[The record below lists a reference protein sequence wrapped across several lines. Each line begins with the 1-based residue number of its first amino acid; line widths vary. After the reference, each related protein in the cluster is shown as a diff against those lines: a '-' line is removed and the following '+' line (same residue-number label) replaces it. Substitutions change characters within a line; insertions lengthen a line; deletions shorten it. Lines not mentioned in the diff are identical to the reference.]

1 MLKNRLQLLCFGM
14 VMVFVTM
21 LSGCGGSSGGAADL
35 NTVSV
40 TATSVSTNIDGDVAS
55 NVTPVDTNGDGI
67 MDSLTYSIPAR
78 DTDTVTV
85 KSIVNT
91 SGGSTSSN
99 IRVESVAVTYVR
111 KSLTAN
117 SGATVPI
124 IPVRVDPVGVIISA
138 GGSAD
143 IPITVV
149 TQEIKSFYAD
159 TLIASGDIYAYDVTL
174 TFNITEV
181 STGKT
186 GTVST
191 ALVVRIANFADD

>member
-1 MLKNRLQLLCFGM
+1 MLNSGRRMICLAVL
-14 VMVFVTM
+14 MVFVAL

-40 TATSVSTNIDGDVAS
+40 TATSASTNIDGDVAS
-55 NVTPVDTNGDGI
+55 NVTPIDTNGDGI
-67 MDSLTYSIPAR
+67 MDSNTYSIPPR
-78 DTDTVTV
+78 DTDTVTI

-91 SGGSTSSN
+91 SNTSNSSS
-99 IRVESVAVTYVR
+99 IRVESVVVTYVR

-117 SGATVPI
+117 SGAAVPI
-124 IPVRVDPVGVIISA
+124 IPTRVDLLGQVIPA

-143 IPITVV
+143 IPVTVV
-149 TQEIKSFYAD
+149 TQEIKELYAP

-174 TFNITEV
+174 TFNIVEV

-186 GTVST
+186 GTVNTS
-191 ALVVRIANFADD
+191 LVVRIANFADA